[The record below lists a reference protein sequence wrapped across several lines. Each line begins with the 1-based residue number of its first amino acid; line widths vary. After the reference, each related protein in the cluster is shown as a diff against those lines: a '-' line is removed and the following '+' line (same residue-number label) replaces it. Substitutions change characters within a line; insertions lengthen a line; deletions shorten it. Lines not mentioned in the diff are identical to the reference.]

1 MFNNSKQTLMTYE
14 DMVEISARIDDVITE
29 KALTVSEA
37 VHVFV
42 FNITKMM
49 FLLGVREEDI
59 DDAIDAIAQDMKDGF
74 RRIADSVEMI
84 YEQDEKMAN

>member
-1 MFNNSKQTLMTYE
+1 MTYE